1 MNYPPELYHAA
12 ANLFA
17 LLTPFAYI
25 ALHLIKY
32 KFPLQK

>member
-1 MNYPPELYHAA
+1 MNHPPELYQAT

-25 ALHLIKY
+25 ALHLIRY
-32 KFPLQK
+32 FFPLP